1 MSRFIKGMVITSIVL
16 LVLSSAFIVRGGGGD
31 GPVEGE
37 VITIPSIIRTA
48 PPEKMDFSE
57 RLRWFG
63 AAKSRSEVP
72 VYAITGGRIISQ
84 KVADGS
90 SVRRGDALFTI
101 GGPRALGELKAMKEK
116 TLLMEKRIILA
127 KKDVRIKGEA
137 IRRKM
142 IRGGELRAAK
152 DSLMKLKSGLAGLQ
166 QAMTSFRDGLTALAP
181 VNGVFTDRVVNK
193 GQYVEK
199 GARLADIIS
208 PHSLRV
214 TAHIFA
220 PAGARLKG
228 LKAVINLPGGRV
240 VFGAVKRVMPG
251 LTVEGATV
259 LWIEGEDID
268 TFLRP
273 GESLSGLVELSAHRG
288 VLSIPENAVVSD
300 DKERPFV
307 FLKKNGKYIKTPI
320 KRGLTSGE
328 RVEVISGVKAGD
340 EVVVRGAYELFYR
353 DFSRRFKVAD

>member
-16 LVLSSAFIVRGGGGD
+16 IVLSSAFIVRRGGGD

-37 VITIPSIIRTA
+37 TITLPSMIRTA

-57 RLRWFG
+57 RLPWFG
-63 AAKSRSEVP
+63 VAKSRSEVP
-72 VYAITGGRIISQ
+72 VYAMTGGRIISQ
-84 KVADGS
+84 KAADGS

-101 GGPRALGELKAMKEK
+101 GGPRALGELKAIKEK
-116 TLLMEKRIILA
+116 THLMEKRIILA
-127 KKDVRIKGEA
+127 KKDVHIKSA
-137 IRRKM
+137 AVKSKM

-152 DSLMKLKSGLAGLQ
+152 DSLMRLKTGLAGLK
-166 QAMTSFRDGLTALAP
+166 QAMTSFRYGLTVRAP

-199 GARLADIIS
+199 DARLADIIS

-214 TAHIFA
+214 TAHIFT
-220 PAGARLKG
+220 PVGARLKG
-228 LKAVINLPGGRV
+228 LKAVTTLPGGRV

-259 LWIEGEDID
+259 LWIEGKDID
-268 TFLRP
+268 SFLRP
-273 GESLSGLVELSAHRG
+273 GEPLSGLVELSAHSG
-288 VLSIPENAVVSD
+288 VLSIPESAVVSD

-307 FLKKNGKYIKTPI
+307 FLKKNGGYIKTPI
-320 KRGLTSGE
+320 KRGLTSGK

-340 EVVVRGAYELFYR
+340 EVVVKGAYELFYR
-353 DFSRRFKVAD
+353 DFSRHFKVAD

>member
-31 GPVEGE
+31 GPAEGE
-37 VITIPSIIRTA
+37 TITLPSMIRTA
-48 PPEKMDFSE
+48 LPEKMNFSE
-57 RLRWFG
+57 SLPWFG
-63 AAKSRSEVP
+63 VAKSRSEVT
-72 VYAITGGRIISQ
+72 VYAMTEGRIISQ

-101 GGPRALGELKAMKEK
+101 GGPRAIGELKAMKEK
-116 TLLMEKRIILA
+116 TLLMEKRIVLA
-127 KKDVRIKGEA
+127 KKDVRIKGA
-137 IRRKM
+137 AVKNKM

-152 DSLMKLKSGLAGLQ
+152 DSLMRLKSGLAGLK
-166 QAMTSFRDGLTALAP
+166 QAMTSFREGLTVHAP
-181 VNGVFTDRVVNK
+181 VKGVFTDRVVNK

-220 PAGARLKG
+220 PLGARLKG

-251 LTVEGATV
+251 LTAEGATV
-259 LWIEGEDID
+259 LWIEGKDID

-273 GESLSGLVELSAHRG
+273 GEPLSGLLELSAHNG
-288 VLSIPENAVVSD
+288 ALSIPESAVVFD
-300 DKERPFV
+300 DKERAFV
-307 FLKKNGKYIKTPI
+307 FLKKNGGYIKTPI
-320 KRGLTSGE
+320 KRGLTSSD

-340 EVVVRGAYELFYR
+340 EVVVNGAYELFYR
-353 DFSRRFKVAD
+353 DFSRHFKVAD